1 MASSP
6 TSTPK
11 RVSVS
16 REATPP
22 SPHVTTHPDL
32 VAMLQSSDEE
42 EDDAILRPKGRL
54 AARMLQNARVQ
65 DSDSESGTEK
75 DATSQR
81 QSPAKDTTS
90 TYIHEEAE
98 EDDNLPTRPRKLLS
112 RRQRSATPDRPP
124 QEHAGSSPGLFVSPA
139 KPQSPTAQSNVG
151 DDSCSEDGLPSVA
164 GIAKKSRL
172 LAFEARKRKAREE
185 KEAEEAREREERL
198 ATQQSFEDDMDVDAD
213 SDVSD
218 DDGGLKLTQKTAR
231 PAPRKTNKKAL
242 EEMNR
247 ETQRLTRSLQLAHE
261 VKVKKKITKS
271 ALFERFNFK
280 LPGSETPKAAQAEV
294 AQSSSRAASPASHR
308 QTDTED
314 KDTPPS
320 SPPAPVRDIDT
331 VKDVPTGTSNVPPPL
346 GDDLLSE
353 DENGGLPTLEAAL
366 DAAAAKRSL
375 EKGKGKGKEIAAA
388 REAPQQ
394 QPAPK
399 VKKNVRV
406 KLPVTQVNTVT
417 FSLDDD
423 DDDLAILP
431 KTKVDAIFD
440 RLPANLAKESRPM
453 QMLRRLA
460 HLDDPEKKPAVPN
473 FRKEKQTDQPPP
485 MTAGELEMTLLQRAR
500 LQAKLERDR
509 HLEMLRSKGI
519 HVQTAEERE
528 KEIAQVEDIVS
539 RARKEAEELMQR
551 EREDAKADRKARRDA
566 GEADPLGW
574 DDSDESDDDY
584 QAEPEQGEEQEEA
597 EVELSGS
604 EEDDVD
610 MDEQEEEE
618 EDAEK
623 HDLAGG
629 PVDDVAESAEESEDQ
644 EPEEIGDE
652 GSDEEEPLT
661 SKQPRRR
668 PVKQKA
674 ILLSD
679 SEDEEEMTPQKA
691 AEATPKPKAKYPK
704 SPSGLNTE
712 SPKIPTSVLRS
723 ATKNFI
729 PGLPVAG
736 PAGLGLTQIFAGTM
750 DDSQVGGSAMGS
762 PSQPMPTFQPASAIT
777 KMLNNG
783 KSANSQTDAF
793 QDPEAS
799 DFPDSNF
806 SQTAQE
812 VGEDMILDSQP
823 AGNETQDPETQGVQL
838 RFSQSQMHGFD
849 TYLEQGQSAT
859 QASDLIEPTQD
870 AGFRNFSPLK
880 KRFVEPPASTVE
892 TVKPDE
898 ATQEVDTAV
907 SESPLVRR
915 TGKLRRK
922 ADLIAA
928 AARSRSPSGT
938 PDRDDEDRDGMEG
951 VETDEFGFGTTVTAT
966 ATTATVT
973 TAFTVMKEAAIKE
986 KKAKA
991 QAAFDKKK
999 SKAREMVDAEAEES
1013 EDEYAGLG
1021 GADGEDSEDE
1031 DQLLEEIIDD
1041 ETKNT
1046 EADER
1051 KLAAIFAD
1059 QERAADEKQVDKLF
1073 RDITTGMLR
1082 KRGADW
1088 DDLSDDDDGGE
1099 ALRRMK
1105 RQKFAKMQR
1114 ALFADERISK
1124 VAENPRN
1131 QAFLRAIEDV
1141 GSDDDMDFL
1150 FEPPPPPLGSGED
1163 DSQDTQGSVAKEVTI
1178 IPDSQPQ
1185 AGPERLPANSRR
1197 TKDGKKPSNIGEI
1210 RESLSNLLED
1220 QLREPSVIP
1229 ATVLGSDDEDE
1240 ETMDDGDEVQ
1250 VVDEPSTRRDSSS
1263 SDKENRNPRRRGMPI
1278 NRAASKDSKVS
1289 DGAGRNRFAFAA
1301 APTLTRSSSSLVK
1314 GPGLLRRATTNS
1326 SLISTGGVSSS
1337 SSGTTTP
1344 KAKDTGTS
1352 GSLFGQDAKIK
1363 KTTTTSKRSGIS
1375 YLARENER
1383 RTLLAENQARREA
1396 RKVKGAV
1403 GRSKVVGELFGAG
1416 KFA

>member
-1 MASSP
+1 MVSSP

-32 VAMLQSSDEE
+32 VAMLQSSDED
-42 EDDAILRPKGRL
+42 EDDAILRPRGRL
-54 AARMLQNARVQ
+54 AARMLQTARVH

-75 DATSQR
+75 DATRQR
-81 QSPAKDTTS
+81 QSPAKDTIS
-90 TYIHEEAE
+90 TDNNEEAQ
-98 EDDNLPTRPRKLLS
+98 EDEIITTRPRKLLP

-139 KPQSPTAQSNVG
+139 KPQSPTAQSNAG
-151 DDSCSEDGLPSVA
+151 NDSGSEDGLPSVA
-164 GIAKKSRL
+164 SMAKKSRL

-185 KEAEEAREREERL
+185 KEAEEARKREERL

-218 DDGGLKLTQKTAR
+218 DDGGHKLTQKTAR
-231 PAPRKTNKKAL
+231 PAPRKASKKAL

-314 KDTPPS
+314 KDTHPS

-331 VKDVPTGTSNVPPPL
+331 AKDVPTSASNVLPPL

-353 DENGGLPTLEAAL
+353 DENGDPPTLEAAL
-366 DAAAAKRSL
+366 DAARAKRSL
-375 EKGKGKGKEIAAA
+375 NKGKGKEIAAA
-388 REAPQQ
+388 QEAPQQ

-406 KLPVTQVNTVT
+406 KLPVTRVNTVT

-460 HLDDPEKKPAVPN
+460 HLDDPEKKPAAPN
-473 FRKEKQTDQPPP
+473 FRKEKQADQPPP
-485 MTAGELEMTLLQRAR
+485 VTAGELEMTLLKRAR

-528 KEIAQVEDIVS
+528 NEIAQVEDIVS

-604 EEDDVD
+604 EE
-610 MDEQEEEE
+610 
-618 EDAEK
+618 EDAENQ
-623 HDLAGG
+623 DSAGAL
-629 PVDDVAESAEESEDQ
+629 VDDMADSAEESEDQ
-644 EPEEIGDE
+644 EPEEIGDQD
-652 GSDEEEPLT
+652 SDEEEPSTLQQ
-661 SKQPRRR
+661 SRRR

-679 SEDEEEMTPQKA
+679 SEDEEEMTPRKA

-750 DDSQVGGSAMGS
+750 DDSQVGSSAMGS
-762 PSQPMPTFQPASAIT
+762 PSQPMPTFQPASAFT

-859 QASDLIEPTQD
+859 QAFDLIEPTQD
-870 AGFRNFSPLK
+870 AGFKNFSPLK
-880 KRFVEPPASTVE
+880 ERFVEPPPSTVE

-898 ATQEVDTAV
+898 ATQDTDTAV

-938 PDRDDEDRDGMEG
+938 PDRDDEDQDGMGG

-986 KKAKA
+986 TKAKA

-1041 ETKNT
+1041 ETKST

-1051 KLAAIFAD
+1051 KLAAMFAD

-1150 FEPPPPPLGSGED
+1150 FEPPPPPLGSAED
-1163 DSQDTQGSVAKEVTI
+1163 DSQDTQGPVVKEVTI

-1185 AGPERLPANSRR
+1185 AGSERLPANARR

-1210 RESLSNLLED
+1210 RESLSSLLED
-1220 QLREPSVIP
+1220 QLRESSIIP

-1240 ETMDDGDEVQ
+1240 EMMDDGDEVQ
-1250 VVDEPSTRRDSSS
+1250 VVDEPSTHRDSSS
-1263 SDKENRNPRRRGMPI
+1263 SDKENHNPRRRGMAI
-1278 NRAASKDSKVS
+1278 NRAASKGSKVS

-1301 APTLTRSSSSLVK
+1301 APTLTRASSSLLK

-1326 SLISTGGVSSS
+1326 SLMSTGSVSSS

-1352 GSLFGQDAKIK
+1352 GSLFGEDAKIK

-1396 RKVKGAV
+1396 RKIKGAV